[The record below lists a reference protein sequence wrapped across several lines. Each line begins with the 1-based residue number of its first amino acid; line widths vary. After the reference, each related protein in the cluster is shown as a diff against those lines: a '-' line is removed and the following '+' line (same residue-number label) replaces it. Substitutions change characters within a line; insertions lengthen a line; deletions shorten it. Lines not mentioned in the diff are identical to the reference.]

1 MIRPIVYAN
10 GDLVIGFHRLFDLV
24 GEGEDIVGPI
34 ISDDRCR
41 EFGSVGEFL
50 GGGAEGG
57 EEFFDE
63 GDFLSFFFLTKAYF
77 CHFFL
82 TKANFHRFLNK
93 AIIIVFLE

>member
-63 GDFLSFFFLTKAYF
+63 GDFELG
-77 CHFFL
+77 
-82 TKANFHRFLNK
+82 
-93 AIIIVFLE
+93 LESIDGFQSGFVGGTEGLG